1 MALGKEP
8 TAAPHR
14 PPAGG
19 RHWARRLAGYARY
32 CRGQSALAVGAA
44 VVGLSVA
51 ALVPVLERAF
61 VDRVVVGGGPAG
73 ALTAALLGAAGMVFV
88 TTLLRRRAGSR
99 AALEIQFR
107 LRTAL
112 FAALP
117 RLAGRWDT
125 AEVVS
130 RSASDLAAVQRL
142 LLLVP
147 TLVGNTL
154 YLLIAITCMV
164 VMSWQLSLLVLLV
177 VPLWALLSRRW
188 RRRLDEA
195 NGEVQERTADL
206 VRIADRVIGDVEAV
220 KGFGQER
227 RETRTFATAAR
238 RTLTAQLRLARLRA
252 RSGPALGALTAAA
265 QVCAVGGGGLLAL
278 RGELTLGTYLAF
290 CTYLEQTSGPVRVFT
305 TLLATG
311 RQSRTGALRVFELL
325 DAPAQVTGPADAA
338 APPTG
343 APGLAFRAVDRAADR
358 AVDRPA
364 PSGPALRDFT
374 LTVRP
379 GEVLAVVGA
388 ATDTAEALYRLLA
401 RHRDPAGG
409 ALRVGEHDVRRYA
422 LAPLR
427 ALTGLVAADPV
438 LFRGSVRDNLTLGRP
453 GGTGAEPAAAIRAAG
468 LTGLVRDLPRGLDTE
483 VGEHGRLLS
492 GGQRQRIALARAL
505 LTPAAV
511 LVLDDPTSAVDPVQ
525 ETRILAGLREALRGR
540 TVLLVT
546 RRRPAALIADRVAV
560 VDGGRV
566 VDVGTHAELTERC
579 ARFRELLREEVGPDA
594 GPAAAPT
601 PVPVPVPVDGPAP
614 PPGVEAPGDD
624 AGPGALVRRM
634 RGSLLT
640 GLLLV
645 ALCTGADL
653 LLPLV
658 VHKSV
663 DGGIGAGSSAVVL
676 AAAAAGLG
684 VVGAKWAAAFW
695 RIRST
700 ERTGA
705 LLLQGLRLQAFTRLQ
720 RLGLD
725 YYDRE
730 PSGRI
735 LTLLTADAEAVAGL
749 LQNGAAVAVVQLV
762 TFLGVTAALL
772 ALDLRTAGVV
782 LAFLPVLAVAALV
795 FRRASA
801 SAYGTARTRLGALN
815 AELREGAAGLTT
827 LQSCGAWERARAR
840 HRALC
845 DAQRRAQQRAQ
856 DCGALYFPL
865 TELCSTGA
873 ATAVLTVGAGAVRS
887 GALSVGALVA
897 CLLYVYLFFDPLR
910 QLSQVFDSYQQASVG
925 LRHLRE
931 LRAVPVLP
939 ATSPG
944 AVPAPPLRGEIVL
957 DGVGFRYPGSDR
969 DALKDITLSIPA
981 GQTLA
986 LVGPSGAGKSTLAKL
1001 VARFHDPAT
1010 GAVRVDGHDIRTF
1023 EPASYR
1029 RRLGIVPQESRLV
1042 AETVRDAIRYGRPEA
1057 GDAEVERA
1065 ARAVGAHAAIE
1076 RLAGGYGHPASGR
1089 GGSLPVTE
1097 RRLIARARAELA
1109 DPDILLLDEPTT
1121 RGAGPRSAARP
1132 RTTVLIVHELGTAA
1146 RADRIAVLDH
1156 GRLAETGSH
1165 AELLARGGRYAA
1177 LWAAYTDAP
1186 APAPPRQ
1193 GPAVGRARPHDKVGG

>member
-1 MALGKEP
+1 M
-8 TAAPHR
+8 T
-14 PPAGG
+14 G
-19 RHWARRLAGYARY
+19 RHWTRRLAGYTRY
-32 CRGQSALAVGAA
+32 CRGRAALAVGSAA
-44 VVGLSVA
+44 VGLSVA
-51 ALVPVLERAF
+51 ALVPVLEREF
-61 VDRVVVGGGPAG
+61 MDRVVVGGGPAG
-73 ALTAALLGAAGMVFV
+73 ALTAYLLGSALLVFLA
-88 TTLLRRRAGSR
+88 TLLRRRAGSR

-107 LRTAL
+107 LRTEL

-117 RLAGRWDT
+117 RLTGRWDT
-125 AEVVS
+125 ADVVS
-130 RSASDLAAVQRL
+130 RSGSDLAAVQRL

-147 TLVGNTL
+147 VLVGNAL
-154 YLLIAITCMV
+154 YLLIAITCMAL
-164 VMSWQLSLLVLLV
+164 MSWQLSLFVLLV

-188 RRRLDEA
+188 RHRLDEA
-195 NGEVQERTADL
+195 NSGVQDSTADL
-206 VRIADRVIGDVEAV
+206 VRIADRVIEDVEAV

-227 RETRTFATAAR
+227 RETRTFAAAAR
-238 RTLTAQLRLARLRA
+238 RTLTAQLRVARLRA
-252 RSGPALGALTAAA
+252 RSGPALRALTAAA
-265 QVCAVGGGGLLAL
+265 QVCAVGAGGLLAL
-278 RGELTLGTYLAF
+278 RGQLTLGTYLAF
-290 CTYLEQTSGPVRVFT
+290 CTYLEQTSAPIRVFT

-311 RQSRTGALRVFELL
+311 RQSRTSALRVFELL
-325 DAPAQVTGPADAA
+325 DAPAPVTEPTHPT
-338 APPTG
+338 APPAG
-343 APGLAFRAVDRAADR
+343 APEVAFREVDRAA
-358 AVDRPA
+358 P
-364 PSGPALRDFT
+364 GEPALRDFT

-388 ATDTAEALYRLLA
+388 ATGTAGALHRLLA
-401 RHRDPAGG
+401 RYRDPAGG
-409 ALRVGEHDVRRYA
+409 EVRVGGHDVRAYA

-427 ALTGLVAADPV
+427 ASAGLVAADPV

-453 GGTGAEPAAAIRAAG
+453 GATGAELDAAMRAAG
-468 LTGLVRDLPRGLDTE
+468 LAELVRDLPRGLDTE
-483 VGEHGRLLS
+483 VGERGRLLS

-505 LTPAAV
+505 VTPAAV

-525 ETRILAGLREALRGR
+525 ETRILDGLRAALLGR
-540 TVLLVT
+540 TVLLVS
-546 RRRPAALIADRVAV
+546 RRRPAVLIADRVAV

-566 VDVGTHAELTERC
+566 VAVGTHAELTARC
-579 ARFRELLREEVGPDA
+579 ARYRELLREEPGPEQVPDSAPRPKDA
-594 GPAAAPT
+594 RDTEDDT
-601 PVPVPVPVDGPAP
+601 PDVLNSAGDG
-614 PPGVEAPGDD
+614 GRPGDLIRRLR
-624 AGPGALVRRM
+624 GP
-634 RGSLLT
+634 LLL

-663 DGGIGAGSSAVVL
+663 DGGIDAGSSSVVL
-676 AAAAAGLG
+676 VAAAAGLG
-684 VVGAKWAAAFW
+684 VVGAQWLAAFW

-705 LLLQGLRLQAFTRLQ
+705 RLLQGLRLQAFTRLQ

-735 LTLLTADAEAVAGL
+735 LTLLTSDAEAVAGL
-749 LQNGAAVAVVQLV
+749 LQNGAAVAVVQV
-762 TFLGVTAALL
+762 VSFLGVAVALL

-782 LAFLPVLAVAALV
+782 LAFLPVLAVATLL

-801 SAYGTARTRLGALN
+801 AAYGAARTRLGAVN
-815 AELREGAAGLTT
+815 SELRESAAGLTA
-827 LQSCGAWERARAR
+827 LQSCGAWERARER
-840 HRALC
+840 HRTRCAE
-845 DAQRRAQQRAQ
+845 QRRAQQRSQ
-856 DCGALYFPL
+856 DCGALFFPL

-873 ATAVLTVGAGAVRS
+873 AAVVLIVGAGAVHA

-897 CLLYVYLFFDPLR
+897 CLLYVYLFFAPLQ

-931 LRAVPVLP
+931 LRDVPVLP
-939 ATSPG
+939 DTSPD
-944 AVPAPPLRGEIVL
+944 AVPAPPLRGEVVL

-969 DALKDITLSIPA
+969 DALTDVTLRIPA

-1001 VARFHDPAT
+1001 IARFHDPAT

-1042 AETVRDAIRYGRPEA
+1042 ADTVRDAIRYGRPGA

-1076 RLAGGYGHPASGR
+1076 RLADGYEHPASGR
-1089 GGSLPVTE
+1089 GGTLSVTE

-1146 RADRIAVLDH
+1146 RADRIAVLDR

-1165 AELLARGGRYAA
+1165 DELLARGGRYAE
-1177 LWAAYTDAP
+1177 LWAAYTGTGTGMDTGMETGTTEP
-1186 APAPPRQ
+1186 VPP
-1193 GPAVGRARPHDKVGG
+1193 GRDQSQALAHDTVGG